1 MSNLAI
7 VCDSDDKILS
17 GLQEIID
24 NTHTITAYA
33 ERASA
38 AGKNN
43 HDPEK
48 IRELLFDAIGRAYEG
63 DKEV

>member
-1 MSNLAI
+1 MRNLAI
-7 VCDSDDKILS
+7 VCDSDEKILS
-17 GLQEIID
+17 GLQGILNDKHALTE
-24 NTHTITAYA
+24 YA
-33 ERASA
+33 ERASK

-48 IRELLFDAIGRAYEG
+48 IRELLFDEIGRACEG